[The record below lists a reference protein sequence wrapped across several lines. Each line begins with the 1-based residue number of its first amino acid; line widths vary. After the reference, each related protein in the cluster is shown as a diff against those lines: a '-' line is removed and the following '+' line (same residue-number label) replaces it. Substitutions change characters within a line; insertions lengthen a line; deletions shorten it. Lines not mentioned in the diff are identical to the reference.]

1 MLKIKLFSLNE
12 NASLSEYEAC
22 YKSDTTEKASVCQQS
37 DQPANFRLF
46 FMGEGENRLI
56 LIIIIIIIIFVVII
70 VHHVFHHHFKHYHI
84 DT

>member
-12 NASLSEYEAC
+12 NASLSKYEAC
-22 YKSDTTEKASVCQQS
+22 YKSETTKKASVCQQS
-37 DQPANFRLF
+37 DQPVKFRSF

-56 LIIIIIIIIFVVII
+56 LIIIIIFVVII
-70 VHHVFHHHFKHYHI
+70 VHHVFHHHFKHNHI